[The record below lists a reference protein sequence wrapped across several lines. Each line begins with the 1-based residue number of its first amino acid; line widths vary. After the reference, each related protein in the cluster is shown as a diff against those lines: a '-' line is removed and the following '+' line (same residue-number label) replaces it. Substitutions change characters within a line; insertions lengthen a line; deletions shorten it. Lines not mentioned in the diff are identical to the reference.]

1 MTWSPSGNAIAYVDF
16 NNNLHYR
23 HSAESGDIQ
32 LTKTGLD
39 GVVYNGIP
47 DWVSEEEV
55 FEDNKALWWSPDG
68 SKLVYGVFNDTLVDS
83 VSLTRYSGC
92 QIFLCHAKY
101 FSVSLTR
108 YGSWSSQKSDKQGY
122 PFLQYP
128 VQETIKYPKSGRT
141 NPTVELWV
149 ADVGVPTNSQK
160 IPQYKLKP
168 PSSAVQESNDVSA
181 DFHFTS
187 VTWRDNQT
195 AAVIWMNRLQNVVII
210 SVCSISDK
218 TR

>member
-83 VSLTRYSGC
+83 VSLTR
-92 QIFLCHAKY
+92 
-101 FSVSLTR
+101 
-108 YGSWSSQKSDKQGY
+108 
-122 PFLQYP
+122 
-128 VQETIKYPKSGRT
+128 
-141 NPTVELWV
+141 
-149 ADVGVPTNSQK
+149 
-160 IPQYKLKP
+160 
-168 PSSAVQESNDVSA
+168 
-181 DFHFTS
+181 
-187 VTWRDNQT
+187 
-195 AAVIWMNRLQNVVII
+195 
-210 SVCSISDK
+210 
-218 TR
+218 